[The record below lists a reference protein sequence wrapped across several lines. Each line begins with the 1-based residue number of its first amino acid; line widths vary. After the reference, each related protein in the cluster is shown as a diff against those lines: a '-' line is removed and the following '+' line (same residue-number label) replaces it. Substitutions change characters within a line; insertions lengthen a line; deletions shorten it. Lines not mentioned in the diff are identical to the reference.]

1 MKTIKSSSPPLNEQV
16 ENVMSRSNGLVSC
29 TNTNSTPFG
38 QAQRLGGVVGGR
50 GVSIH
55 RAL

>member
-1 MKTIKSSSPPLNEQV
+1 MRTIKSSSPPLNEQV

-50 GVSIH
+50 GVSVH